1 MAAVDALR
9 TTRTGLWTPAL
20 EALPGPSAQ
29 EVAAELDDLGFG
41 SLWLPEAVGREAF
54 AGALAILTATRRM
67 VVGTGIA
74 SIYGRGPMAANG
86 AARLLESLAPGR
98 FVLGL
103 GVSHRPAVEGARK
116 TPYLPPVEAMTSY
129 LDDLAAALYF
139 GADPDLP
146 PIVLA
151 ALGPKMLGLARD
163 RTAGAHSYLVT
174 PAHTASAR
182 TTLGDGP
189 LLVVEQAVVLD
200 QGREEAMR
208 RAHAHLDIYTGL
220 PNYRNSWLR
229 QGFATRT
236 SSGAAPS
243 GWLTRWSSRGTRT
256 PCSSGCESTGR
267 RGRPRVTPGPRRE
280 PLPGADARVAGAGAG
295 AGDPLRHG
303 FSSTGPDPQGPRT
316 ASGAPGDGEAAPDGR
331 SELRHATG
339 VAGGSTTVS
348 DGLGRLDGFGREHGR
363 VPPGLD
369 VAQPPPG
376 RRHHPGDHEDP
387 DDHEAG
393 RVDVEVRRR
402 T

>member
-1 MAAVDALR
+1 MAAVDTLR

-41 SLWLPEAVGREAF
+41 SLWLPEAFGREAF
-54 AGALAILTATRRM
+54 TGALAILTATRRM

-129 LDDLAAALYF
+129 LDDLADALYF

-229 QGFATRT
+229 QGFADED
-236 SSGAAPS
+236 
-243 GWLTRWSSRGTRT
+243 LVRGGSERLADALVVQ
-256 PCSSGCESTGR
+256 GDEDAVLV
-267 RGRPRVTPGPRRE
+267 RVRE
-280 PLPGADARVAGAGAG
+280 HLDAGADHVLLQVLGANLFQVPMPEWRA
-295 AGDPLRHG
+295 L
-303 FSSTGPDPQGPRT
+303 
-316 ASGAPGDGEAAPDGR
+316 APA
-331 SELRHATG
+331 LAT
-339 VAGGSTTVS
+339 
-348 DGLGRLDGFGREHGR
+348 L
-363 VPPGLD
+363 
-369 VAQPPPG
+369 
-376 RRHHPGDHEDP
+376 
-387 DDHEAG
+387 
-393 RVDVEVRRR
+393 
-402 T
+402 